1 EIVLTANG
9 GILGQGASYKWY
21 TGTCGGDLVGTGS
34 KIAVKPSAHTRY
46 FVRAEGICNT
56 TSCASVQISSVS
68 VCPDRRLFNY
78 VWVRDLQKS
87 GYNTLPVETV
97 VEDVRT
103 NFSYFDGLGRISQQI
118 SREASPL
125 KRDILSIKV
134 YDKFGREQFSY
145 LPVSLTGNFGMQVGN
160 PLPLITD
167 FYDAIGVS
175 HPPNVAVTS
184 HPFGESVFE
193 PSPLNRVL
201 EQAAP
206 GESWRSTEAVG
217 DYSSTDRTVK
227 FAYETNGEAE
237 VRLWTYTYPTTSYP

>member
-1 EIVLTANG
+1 
-9 GILGQGASYKWY
+9 
-21 TGTCGGDLVGTGS
+21 
-34 KIAVKPSAHTRY
+34 
-46 FVRAEGICNT
+46 
-56 TSCASVQISSVS
+56 
-68 VCPDRRLFNY
+68 
-78 VWVRDLQKS
+78 
-87 GYNTLPVETV
+87 
-97 VEDVRT
+97 
-103 NFSYFDGLGRISQQI
+103 
-118 SREASPL
+118 
-125 KRDILSIKV
+125 
-134 YDKFGREQFSY
+134 Y

-201 EQAAP
+201 EQAGP

-237 VRLWTYTYPTTSYP
+237 VRLWTYTYPTTSYPLGLVQAGTVSAPVYYEPNQLHKTKTKDEQYNEVIEYKDKEGRVVLKRVQAVPGNPA